1 MRGLVGRVR
10 AVGHR
15 VYLHRRAARV
25 RSWTGWQPGEL
36 AMLLD
41 RADTADRVDAY
52 DQLTPPDDGCPDA
65 GAAVVDYTVGDLPDD
80 DSDIVDIP
88 WWH

>member
-41 RADTADRVDAY
+41 RADTAADAADRAQLHARLAAGLRAYRQARYCNDDDDA
-52 DQLTPPDDGCPDA
+52 T
-65 GAAVVDYTVGDLPDD
+65 TSKFDLPT
-80 DSDIVDIP
+80 
-88 WWH
+88 

>member
-41 RADTADRVDAY
+41 RADTADRAQLYARLAAGLRAY
-52 DQLTPPDDGCPDA
+52 RQARYNND
-65 GAAVVDYTVGDLPDD
+65 DD
-80 DSDIVDIP
+80 DSDSVDMP
-88 WWH
+88 